1 MRASAPYDPAGLRPR
16 HRPLTVACFAPA
28 LGSGGADR
36 VLVTLLGKLDRQRFQ
51 PVLALLRREG
61 VGDAGLPT
69 DVPVEVLGARRLA
82 YALPALTAWLRRVQ
96 PDVVFSMH
104 GAANIVV
111 ALAHRLARL
120 DARLVLSER
129 SALHRADHSRLRRA
143 AELPAKW
150 LTYRHAD
157 LITAVSTGVA
167 SDLVQTLGLRRD
179 RVQVVENPVVDD
191 ELDARSMEPCTHP
204 WFSPTAERPVLLAV
218 GRLVTI
224 KDYPTMLRA
233 LVLVRERVDARLA
246 ILGEGP
252 LRADLEALARQL
264 GLADHVAFLGF
275 DANPFPYMRR
285 ATLLV
290 HASRA
295 EGLPSALI
303 QAMACGLVVVS
314 TDCDHGPREV
324 IRRPGED
331 GLLVPVGDPRTL
343 AASVIDLLEDPVR
356 RRLMAVA
363 ARHSSA
369 RYAVARVVSVYED
382 AIAGSAIP

>member
-1 MRASAPYDPAGLRPR
+1 MRASAPYAPAGPQPGR
-16 HRPLTVACFAPA
+16 RPLTVACFAPA

-36 VLVTLLGKLDRQRFQ
+36 VLLTLLRKLDRRRFR

-61 VGDAGLPT
+61 VSDAGLPA

-82 YALPALTAWLRRVQ
+82 YALPGLTAWLRQVQ

-104 GAANIVV
+104 GAANVVV
-111 ALAHRLARL
+111 ALAHGLARL
-120 DARLVLSER
+120 EARLVLSER

-143 AELPAKW
+143 TELPAKW
-150 LTYRHAD
+150 LTYRRAD

-167 SDLVQTLGLRRD
+167 RDLVQTLGLPRD
-179 RVQVVENPVVDD
+179 RVQVVENPIVDD
-191 ELDARSMEPCTHP
+191 ELDELSMAPCTHP
-204 WFSPTAERPVLLAV
+204 WFSPAAERPVLLAV
-218 GRLVTI
+218 GRLVAI

-233 LVLVRERVDARLA
+233 FALVRERVDARLA

-252 LRADLEALARQL
+252 LRADLEELARQL
-264 GLADHVAFLGF
+264 GLSDHVVFLGF

-290 HASRA
+290 HASQA
-295 EGLPSALI
+295 EGLPGALI

-331 GLLVPVGDPRTL
+331 GSLVPVGDRRTL
-343 AASVIDLLEDPVR
+343 AAAVIDLLDNPER

-363 ARHSSA
+363 ARRSSL
-369 RYAVARVVSVYED
+369 RFTVSRVVSVYED
-382 AIAGSAIP
+382 AIAGSFVT